1 LDCDEVFFFCGDRG
15 LFNCDV
21 VFLGYEVVFLYGGGA
36 KCGGGGGNGRPKCCG
51 GGGGDDNGAECGGG
65 GGGGGDIG
73 RYNTCR

>member
-36 KCGGGGGNGRPKCCG
+36 KCGGGGGGGNGRPECCG
-51 GGGGDDNGAECGGG
+51 GGGSDDDRAEC